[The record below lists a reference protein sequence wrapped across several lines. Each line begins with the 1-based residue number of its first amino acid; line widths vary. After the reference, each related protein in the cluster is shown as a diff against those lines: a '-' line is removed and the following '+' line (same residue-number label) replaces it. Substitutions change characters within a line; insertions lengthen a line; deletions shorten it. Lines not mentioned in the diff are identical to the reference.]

1 MAYFNAPSVKS
12 DGDMKK
18 IYSYL
23 QMLNQQLQYCFS
35 SINPED
41 NFSLDAMVKYSES
54 DNMVGQLEVSLD
66 HFIAEFREKNQEMEA
81 SIRVMNEHIALK
93 VSAEELCSEISM
105 SPDTI
110 EFTTGQLIVNT
121 DNWKLNADGTSEF
134 SGAIR
139 GGSININN
147 KFIVDENG
155 GATVAS
161 STFTRDI
168 HCNGIL
174 YTQYLRIGGDAV
186 FDGLISCDKMT
197 VSGTVS
203 CEELYETSD
212 RRLKQDIRTI
222 PDGIALKAVLGLRP
236 VTFRYKSSGERSM
249 GYIAQEVEAMQQENG
264 LDLPLTGRIGEYLA
278 IPYSSYGALYAGAIR
293 AQQKE
298 IEELE
303 KRIGE
308 GK

>member
-1 MAYFNAPSVKS
+1 MAYFNAPSITS

-41 NFSLDAMVKYSES
+41 NFSLDSLVKYSET
-54 DNMVGQLEVSLD
+54 DTKIGQLEVSMD
-66 HFIAEFREKNQEMEA
+66 HFIAEFREKNKEIES
-81 SIRVMNEHIALK
+81 SIRVMNDNISLK
-93 VSAEELCSEISM
+93 VSAEELCSEISL
-105 SPDTI
+105 STDTI
-110 EFTTGQLIVNT
+110 EFKTGQLIVNT

-139 GGSININN
+139 GGSININD
-147 KFIVDENG
+147 KFIVNENG

-161 STFTRDI
+161 STFTKDI

-174 YTQYLRIGGDAV
+174 YTQYLKIGGDAV
-186 FDGLISCDKMT
+186 FDGLLSCDKMT

-212 RRLKQDIRTI
+212 RRLKEEIQTI
-222 PDGIALKAVLGLRP
+222 PDEIALQAVLGLRP
-236 VTFRYKSSGERSM
+236 VVFRYKSSRERSM
-249 GYIAQEVEAMQQENG
+249 GYIAQEVEAMQQEKG
-264 LDLPLTGRIGEYLA
+264 LNLPMTGRIGEYLA

-298 IEELE
+298 IEKLD